1 MCGGGNKLESTFWK
15 ILEKFGVEISEN
27 DIDSCHHVGD
37 QGCTIVKFLKRK
49 DTDIKRPNIQKITA
63 ADLDLPDNIL
73 SE

>member
-1 MCGGGNKLESTFWK
+1 M
-15 ILEKFGVEISEN
+15 EISEN
-27 DIDSCHHVGD
+27 DIDSCHRVGE